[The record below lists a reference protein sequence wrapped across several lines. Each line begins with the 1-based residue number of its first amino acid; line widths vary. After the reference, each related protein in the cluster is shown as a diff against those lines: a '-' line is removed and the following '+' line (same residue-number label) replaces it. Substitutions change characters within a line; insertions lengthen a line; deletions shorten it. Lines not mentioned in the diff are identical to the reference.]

1 MSQDPSQQPTE
12 GGQGGSSSAASP
24 DHMNRA
30 TGPVPVTPP
39 STTAPG
45 ARPGGQD
52 TTWWQT
58 PPAAPRPDA
67 PQGGWSAPTWGRPTG
82 EPTDTRSFGAPG
94 PAGYQPPNYQVPGA
108 HHAGAPA
115 GTAVLDRPTTPRRSR
130 TGIIIA
136 GTTALALLAGFGG
149 GYLGTTVRSANGG
162 TTAVSSSLNT
172 TPASINIPAGNQS
185 VQTVADAVLPSV
197 VSIMATFPNGS
208 GEGSGVILS
217 SDGQIL
223 TNAHVVNKATNITVR
238 FNDGSTAAAE
248 LVGIDASDD
257 IAVIK
262 AKDVSNLTP
271 AKLGDS
277 ANLKVG
283 QDVVAIGSPLGL
295 SATVTSGIVSAL
307 NRPVQTSS
315 PQSQDQ
321 QQQQWPGL
329 QQQQQQPTQDTII
342 NAVQTDAAINPGNSG
357 GALVDMN
364 GNVIG
369 INSAIASLSD
379 SGSGESGNIGV
390 GFAIPIN
397 QAKRIAQELI
407 DGGKATRAV
416 FGASVGDATDG
427 TTSIPT
433 GAKLGQITAGG
444 GAEAAGLQAGD
455 VITKIGDVPVESAAA
470 LIAQVRSQ
478 APGSTVAVTYERDDK
493 SASVNVT
500 LGSAAA
506 S

>member
-1 MSQDPSQQPTE
+1 M
-12 GGQGGSSSAASP
+12 
-24 DHMNRA
+24 HRA
-30 TGPVPVTPP
+30 TGPVPVTPQ
-39 STTAPG
+39 PG
-45 ARPGGQD
+45 TPNGQHARPD
-52 TTWWQT
+52 TAWWQ
-58 PPAAPRPDA
+58 
-67 PQGGWSAPTWGRPTG
+67 PQGDARQDRGQWAAPTWGQQAGQPSN
-82 EPTDTRSFGAPG
+82 DTRSF
-94 PAGYQPPNYQVPGA
+94 PAGGPGYVPPSYQAP
-108 HHAGAPA
+108 AGQHTAPA
-115 GTAVLDRPTTPRRSR
+115 GTAVLDRPVAPRRSR
-130 TGIIIA
+130 TGVIIA

-149 GYLGTTVRSANGG
+149 GYLGANLNGPSSTSAAA
-162 TTAVSSSLNT
+162 TSALNT
-172 TPASINIPAGNQS
+172 TPASINVPAGNQS

-197 VSIMATFPNGS
+197 VSIMAKFPNGS
-208 GEGSGVILS
+208 GEGSGVVLS

-223 TNAHVVNKATNITVR
+223 TNAHVVKSATDIEVR
-238 FNDGSTAAAE
+238 FNDGTTAPAE

-262 AKDVSNLTP
+262 AKNVSGLTP

-277 ANLKVG
+277 TNLKVG
-283 QDVVAIGSPLGL
+283 QNVVAIGSPLGL

-315 PQSQDQ
+315 PNTQDQ

-329 QQQQQQPTQDTII
+329 QQQQQQAPTQDTII

-369 INSAIASLSD
+369 INSAIASLSA

-407 DGGKATRAV
+407 DNGKATRAV
-416 FGASVGDATDG
+416 FGASVGDATG
-427 TTSIPT
+427 TSGSIPT
-433 GAKLGQITAGG
+433 GAQLGQITSGG

-455 VITKIGDVPVESAAA
+455 VVTKIGDVPVESAAA

-478 APGSTVAVTYERDDK
+478 APGSTVAVTYVRDGKTDT
-493 SASVNVT
+493 ANVT

>member
-1 MSQDPSQQPTE
+1 MSQDPSQQSAH
-12 GGQGGSSSAASP
+12 GGPAGSTPEPATP
-24 DHMNRA
+24 DMNRT

-39 STTAPG
+39 PAGQHGQPGQPGRNDAWWQAPQAS
-45 ARPGGQD
+45 ARPD
-52 TTWWQT
+52 
-58 PPAAPRPDA
+58 
-67 PQGGWSAPTWGRPTG
+67 QGGWSAPTWGQQTG
-82 EPTDTRSFGAPG
+82 QPHDTRTFPAAGPG
-94 PAGYQPPNYQVPGA
+94 YVPPNYQAPVGQ
-108 HHAGAPA
+108 HAGAPT
-115 GTAVLDRPTTPRRSR
+115 GTAVLDRPKRSR
-130 TGIIIA
+130 TGVIVA

-149 GYLGTTVRSANGG
+149 GYLGANLNSPS
-162 TTAVSSSLNT
+162 TSTAAATSSLNT
-172 TPASINIPAGNQS
+172 TPASINVPAGNQS

-197 VSIMATFPNGS
+197 VSIMATFPSGS
-208 GEGSGVILS
+208 GEGSGVVLS

-223 TNAHVVNKATNITVR
+223 TNAHVVKSATDIEVR
-238 FNDGSTAAAE
+238 FNDGTTAPAE

-262 AKDVSNLTP
+262 VSGVSNLTP

-277 ANLKVG
+277 GNLKVG

-307 NRPVQTSS
+307 NRPVQT
-315 PQSQDQ
+315 QSADTQD
-321 QQQQWPGL
+321 QQQWPGL

-369 INSAIASLSD
+369 INSAIASLSA

-407 DGGKATRAV
+407 DNGKATRAV
-416 FGASVGDATDG
+416 FGASVGDATG
-427 TTSIPT
+427 SNSSIPT
-433 GAKLGQITAGG
+433 GAKLGQITSGG

-455 VITKIGDVPVESAAA
+455 VVTKIGDVPVESAAA

-478 APGSTVAVTYERDDK
+478 APGSTVAVTYERDGK
-493 SASVNVT
+493 SETANVT